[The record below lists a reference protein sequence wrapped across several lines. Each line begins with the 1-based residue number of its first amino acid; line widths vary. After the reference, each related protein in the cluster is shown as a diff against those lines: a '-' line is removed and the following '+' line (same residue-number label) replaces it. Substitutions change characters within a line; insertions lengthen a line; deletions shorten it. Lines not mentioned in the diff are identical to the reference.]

1 VRILANIGVF
11 VVLAQLSQS
20 NEFYA
25 PIYGMLHSLQSKI
38 LVVHDL
44 IRIPTFY
51 LFCTQSCDRA
61 LGADQVF
68 KDDSYVLAHLDFC
81 PNCLVAS

>member
-1 VRILANIGVF
+1 MRILVNIGVF

-44 IRIPTFY
+44 IR
-51 LFCTQSCDRA
+51 L
-61 LGADQVF
+61 F

-81 PNCLVAS
+81 LNCLVAS